1 MSTLFSTVPGLSAM
15 LIAVIVIETVS
26 LLGMWLIIL
35 IFRRA
40 RTRQRDFFL
49 QLYGI
54 EPGTV
59 FQKYPEP
66 VQRLVSHIDF
76 PFLLWTYILVSVG
89 LVIVTLLLFIFQPHW
104 L

>member
-1 MSTLFSTVPGLSAM
+1 M
-15 LIAVIVIETVS
+15 LIAVIVIEIVS

-35 IFRRA
+35 MFRRA

-54 EPGTV
+54 EPGTA

-76 PFLLWTYILVSVG
+76 PFLLWTYIVLSILLVFA
-89 LVIVTLLLFIFQPHW
+89 TLALFIFQPHW